1 MRQAGTGFLFHVP
14 SSCTI
19 ATVKLQRRTALVTGA
34 GSGIGKAIA
43 LEFAR
48 EGAKVIASDIN
59 EESARSV
66 AEEIAAAGGEAR
78 PLRTDTSQQAE
89 VQAAVTAAV
98 EAWGRLDILVNN
110 AGITALEHTWDEVIA
125 LNLSGVYYGCLH
137 GLEVMKRQGSGGI
150 INLASV
156 AGLVGA
162 SVPGIPGGFGYPYG
176 ASKHGVIGLTRQFA
190 LDGAPDVRV
199 NCVCPSFVD
208 TPMVAIVSQTEPLR
222 EWALANTPLG
232 RLGRPEEI
240 AKAALF
246 LASDDSSFMT
256 GAPLIIDGGWTAR

>member
-1 MRQAGTGFLFHVP
+1 M
-14 SSCTI
+14 
-19 ATVKLQRRTALVTGA
+19 KLEDKSALVTGA
-34 GSGIGKAIA
+34 GSGIGRAIA
-43 LEFAR
+43 QLFAAEGAAVLVAELNEETGTAAAR
-48 EGAKVIASDIN
+48 EIED
-59 EESARSV
+59 
-66 AEEIAAAGGEAR
+66 AGGRAR
-78 PLRTDTSQQAE
+78 FLRADTGRE
-89 VQAAVTAAV
+89 EDVKAAIAAAV
-98 EAWGRLDILVNN
+98 EAFGGLDILVNN

-125 LNLSGVYYGCLH
+125 LNFSGVYYGCLH

-256 GAPLIIDGGWTAR
+256 GAPLIVDGGWTAR

>member
-1 MRQAGTGFLFHVP
+1 M
-14 SSCTI
+14 
-19 ATVKLQRRTALVTGA
+19 KLEGRSALVTGA
-34 GSGIGKAIA
+34 GSGIGRAIA
-43 LEFAR
+43 RLFAAEGASVLVAELNEETGAAAAR
-48 EGAKVIASDIN
+48 EIED
-59 EESARSV
+59 
-66 AEEIAAAGGEAR
+66 AGGRAR
-78 PLRTDTSQQAE
+78 FLRADTGREEE
-89 VQAAVTAAV
+89 VKAAVAAAV
-98 EAWGRLDILVNN
+98 EAFGRLDILVNN

>member
-1 MRQAGTGFLFHVP
+1 M
-14 SSCTI
+14 
-19 ATVKLQRRTALVTGA
+19 KLEGRSALVTGG
-34 GSGIGKAIA
+34 GSGIGRAIA
-43 LEFAR
+43 RLFAAEGASVLVAELNEETGAAAAR
-48 EGAKVIASDIN
+48 EIED
-59 EESARSV
+59 
-66 AEEIAAAGGEAR
+66 AGGRAR
-78 PLRTDTSQQAE
+78 FLRADTGREEE
-89 VQAAVTAAV
+89 VKAAIAAAV
-98 EAWGRLDILVNN
+98 EAFGRLDILVNN

>member
-1 MRQAGTGFLFHVP
+1 M
-14 SSCTI
+14 
-19 ATVKLQRRTALVTGA
+19 KLEDKSALVTGA
-34 GSGIGKAIA
+34 GSGIGRAIA
-43 LEFAR
+43 QLFAAEGASVLIAELNEETGAAAAR
-48 EGAKVIASDIN
+48 EIEDAGGRARFLRADSGR
-59 EESARSV
+59 EEDVKA
-66 AEEIAAAGGEAR
+66 AIAAAAEAF
-78 PLRTDTSQQAE
+78 
-89 VQAAVTAAV
+89 
-98 EAWGRLDILVNN
+98 GRLDILVNN